1 MLIYRKLIPLKL
13 GMALNLRM
21 ALAALLGAAMLL
33 PGPALAQFSDGY
45 KFLEAVRKRNDADL
59 QKLFEQGGPNLVNTR
74 DQTSLDTGLHIA
86 ARQKNLRY
94 ITFLIAAGAN
104 VNLRNSNGETAL
116 VIASNLGFIEAVPA
130 LIAAG
135 ARIDESNSTGETPL
149 ITAVHNR
156 SIAMMRMLLLAG
168 ADPDRTDNSG
178 RSARDYAKLDV
189 KSVSLLAEIKAS
201 AKPKP
206 KPGQGPKVFG
216 PK

>member
-1 MLIYRKLIPLKL
+1 MPINRKLTL
-13 GMALNLRM
+13 
-21 ALAALLGAAMLL
+21 ALAAMLCAAVAL
-33 PGPALAQFSDGY
+33 PGPALAQFSDSY
-45 KFLEAVRKRNDADL
+45 KFLEAVRKRNDEDL
-59 QKLFEQGGPNLVNTR
+59 QKLFEKGGPNLVNTR

-86 ARQKNLRY
+86 TRAKNLRY
-94 ITFLIAAGAN
+94 VNFLIAAGAN
-104 VNLRNSNGETAL
+104 VNMRNAAGETPL
-116 VIASNLGFIEAVPA
+116 VIASNLGFIEAVPS

-156 SIAMMRMLLLAG
+156 NIALMRLLLQAG

-189 KSVSLLAEIKAS
+189 KSETLLAEIKAS
-201 AKPKP
+201 AKPKA
-206 KPGQGPKVFG
+206 KPGQGPQIFG